1 MGCGANS
8 AGIAVASIFLAP
20 RNGEEKSQ
28 HDWLAVDACGM
39 CFVERR
45 FVHVRPIEKNLFE
58 FPVGK
63 EIMDAPTW
71 LEMGFYRRVACNSV
85 EVSFCVPGSAAC
97 GSTCRRKG
105 LVTSLCWF
113 ASIHF
118 YLRLSQDF
126 VFYRKRHP
134 FQDLFCSTSTAPV
147 ASGIAAPPLACHWR
161 FAKLPADQLT
171 LQGNRDSNSY
181 SCHQD

>member
-1 MGCGANS
+1 MHQLGLKWTS
-8 AGIAVASIFLAP
+8 IAELHATQWKYPSVCLDRLLVAPPA
-20 RNGEEKSQ
+20 
-28 HDWLAVDACGM
+28 
-39 CFVERR
+39 ERKR
-45 FVHVRPIEKNLFE
+45 
-58 FPVGK
+58 
-63 EIMDAPTW
+63 
-71 LEMGFYRRVACNSV
+71 
-85 EVSFCVPGSAAC
+85 
-97 GSTCRRKG
+97 

-181 SCHQD
+181 SCHKD